1 LKIQFDVPPSSP
13 QESNGLSVRYA
24 ASKRQVP
31 RWRWYLLLAMVLTP
45 PAYLLGRFA
54 ISYWWENTPGLV
66 VTEQTVLRAISP
78 GQVVTIAN
86 VGDRLKAGQSLME
99 VKKDDPAGNAS
110 GASVPPTPEPTAL
123 AAAPSSSSTS
133 VREPLAERLASQ
145 EAIHRLAQQQLT
157 LQQERLQTLQSLRAE
172 GAATRG
178 EVDSAQAQV
187 YQAQAEANRTKAAAQ
202 ETRLALAQARV
213 ATPLATVQ
221 PTVKTEVTSGQRPS
235 PGQNAAPAV
244 MKAPFDVVVVRQLVR
259 PGEHVEAGTDVAV
272 VQGTSKPPLV
282 HAYLPPN
289 QARYAQAG
297 RLATL
302 HFMDGRSVRAEVQ
315 DVISEAERTPAE
327 RVSPLTP
334 RMPSIVVR
342 LRPLE
347 ELPPG
352 YRIHY
357 LPLDVRFDWVWGG
370 W

>member
-1 LKIQFDVPPSSP
+1 MKIQFDVPPSSP

-54 ISYWWENTPGLV
+54 VSYWWETMPGLV
-66 VTEQTVLRAISP
+66 VTEQTVLRALTP
-78 GQVVTIAN
+78 GQVVSIAN
-86 VGDRLKAGQSLME
+86 VGDKLRAGQAMME
-99 VKKDDPAGNAS
+99 VRKDA
-110 GASVPPTPEPTAL
+110 PTD
-123 AAAPSSSSTS
+123 AAPIAPATS
-133 VREPLAERLASQ
+133 ATAATHTPAERHEPLAERLVAQ
-145 EAIHRLAQQQLT
+145 EDVHRLALQQLA
-157 LQQERLQTLQSLRAE
+157 LQQERLQAIQSLRAE
-172 GAATRG
+172 GAATRS

-187 YQAQAEANRTKAAAQ
+187 YQAQAEANRARAAAQ
-202 ETRLALAQARV
+202 ETRLVLAQAR
-213 ATPLATVQ
+213 APS
-221 PTVKTEVTSGQRPS
+221 PTVTTLPS
-235 PGQNAAPAV
+235 TKVSPLPGKSQELKPLQFA
-244 MKAPFDVVVVRQLVR
+244 MKVPFDVVVVRQLVR
-259 PGEHVEAGTDVAV
+259 AGEHVEAGTDIAV
-272 VQGTSKPPLV
+272 VQSTAKAPLV

-289 QARYAQAG
+289 QARYAQPG

-302 HFMDGRSVRAEVQ
+302 HFMDGRSMRAEVK

-342 LRPLE
+342 LSPME
-347 ELPPG
+347 DLPPG

>member
-1 LKIQFDVPPSSP
+1 MKIQFDAPPSSP

-54 ISYWWENTPGLV
+54 VSYWWETTPGLV
-66 VTEQTVLRAISP
+66 VTEQTVLRSITP
-78 GQVVTIAN
+78 GQVLSIAS
-86 VGDRLKAGQSLME
+86 VGDKLRAGQSLMA
-99 VKKDDPAGNAS
+99 VKKDAPVDINPVTQRATES
-110 GASVPPTPEPTAL
+110 
-123 AAAPSSSSTS
+123 AAATAAANRAT
-133 VREPLAERLASQ
+133 REPLAERLAAQ
-145 EAIHRLAQQQLT
+145 EEAHRLTQQQLV
-157 LQQERLQTLQSLRAE
+157 LQQERLWAIQSLRAE

-178 EVDSAQAQV
+178 ELDNAQAQV
-187 YQAQAEANRTKAAAQ
+187 YQAQAEANKARAAAQ
-202 ETRLALAQARV
+202 ETRLAIAQAR
-213 ATPLATVQ
+213 APTLATTAQ
-221 PTVKTEVTSGQRPS
+221 AATAKTEAS
-235 PGQNAAPAV
+235 PNQGKESNQDDLQLV
-244 MKAPFDVVVVRQLVR
+244 MKVPYDLVVVRQLVR
-259 PGEHVEAGTDVAV
+259 AGEHVEQGSDVAV

-289 QARYAQAG
+289 QARYAQPG

-342 LRPLE
+342 LRTLE
-347 ELPPG
+347 ELPSS